1 MLGFAVRALLRPLV
15 CVVGTLRL
23 TTCGDVSDAGCRP
36 LRLRPEKACSSRT
49 SLVEGRGG
57 SHAPVSLRRP
67 KSSETLCF
75 ACKCSQCVHL
85 PRSSLL
91 RQVTSAR
98 HASAHVD
105 ERHFRADCCVRSI
118 GDRCILN
125 ASCVRDQRGKA
136 LSIPRASA
144 QGTIAPDVYGA
155 GSSRVQAHALGL
167 ARPVELRLERG
178 ADQSTEH
185 TCREMAFGLISGR
198 CAAYCHIARE
208 APCGSRGQCG
218 RGGEG
223 WLLWSYSAVAPKG
236 MEGRRPA

>member
-1 MLGFAVRALLRPLV
+1 MLGFAVRDLLRPLV
-15 CVVGTLRL
+15 CEVGTLCL
-23 TTCGDVSDAGCRP
+23 TTCGEVADAGCGP
-36 LRLRPEKACSSRT
+36 LRLRPKRACSSRT

-57 SHAPVSLRRP
+57 SHAPMSLRRP

-75 ACKCSQCVHL
+75 VCKCSQCAHL

-98 HASAHVD
+98 HASDVD
-105 ERHFRADCCVRSI
+105 EGRFRRDRDVRCI
-118 GDRCILN
+118 GDRCPLN
-125 ASCVRDQRGKA
+125 ASRVREQRVKA

-144 QGTIAPDVYGA
+144 QGTIGPDVYGA

-167 ARPVELRLERG
+167 ARPVGLRLKRG

-185 TCREMAFGLISGR
+185 TCREMASGLVSGR
-198 CAAYCHIARE
+198 CAAYCRIARE
-208 APCGSRGQCG
+208 APCESRGQCG
-218 RGGEG
+218 RGDEG